1 MQARSLR
8 RDQVDW
14 PRLRKEA
21 LARAARAEITVDTY
35 DAIRFAL
42 ASLDDHHSS
51 FHPTLALEQL
61 EAAAVTQTELLPF
74 VEFIRRSTRSI
85 VR

>member
-8 RDQVDW
+8 RDHMDW

-21 LARAARAEITVDTY
+21 FARAARAEITVDTY

-42 ASLDDHHSS
+42 GSL
-51 FHPTLALEQL
+51 
-61 EAAAVTQTELLPF
+61 ELLPRARDD
-74 VEFIRRSTRSI
+74 IK
-85 VR
+85 